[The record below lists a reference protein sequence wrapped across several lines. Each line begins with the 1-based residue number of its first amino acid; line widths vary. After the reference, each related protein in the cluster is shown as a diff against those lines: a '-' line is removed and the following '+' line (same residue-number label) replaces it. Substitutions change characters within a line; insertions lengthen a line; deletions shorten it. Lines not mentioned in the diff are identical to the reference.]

1 MNITRN
7 NVDALNAIVTV
18 EVAKNDY
25 AEKVNK
31 VLADYR
37 KNAAIKGFRKG
48 TVPMSLIQKQYG
60 KAILL
65 EEVNKLLQDNLNKY
79 LVAEKLDILGN
90 PLPKV
95 TEDFNWDVEDYKFEF
110 ELGLAPEFTVDLA
123 AKNNLVQYKIVAD
136 DKMLNDQIA
145 RIQKQYGK
153 LIAKDTV
160 EEGNDVSG
168 FFTNEEKGINNRTT
182 LSLDT
187 FADKKTAK
195 SFIGKKVGDV
205 VTLKTKG
212 LFDDDHK
219 LMDVLA
225 IGHDDVHGLDIEVTF
240 TIDEVVGHELATLD
254 QELFDK
260 LFGPKVVTSV
270 AELKAKIKEDAEQQF
285 KQQADQKFL
294 NDVTESLIATTKF
307 DLPASFL
314 KKWIQTAG
322 ENPMSPEEAE
332 AEYNKSENGLRYQLI
347 EGKVMADNNLQITFE
362 ELKDYTSN
370 VIKKQ
375 MAQFGQMNPTDED
388 VQGIVARVM
397 ANQDEVKRLSEQVMS
412 EKMLN
417 LFKDKVKAKTKE
429 VSYDDFIK
437 AMYGELKH

>member
-90 PLPKV
+90 PLPRV

-168 FFTNEEKGINNRTT
+168 FFTNEEKEINNRTT
-182 LSLDT
+182 LLLDT

-285 KQQADQKFL
+285 TQQADQKFL
-294 NDVTESLIATTKF
+294 NDVTESLIASTKF

-322 ENPMSPEEAE
+322 ENPMNAEEAE
-332 AEYNKSENGLRYQLI
+332 AEYNKSEKGLRYQLI

>member
-123 AKNNLVQYKIVAD
+123 AKNNLVEYKIVAD

-145 RIQKQYGK
+145 RVQKQYGK

-195 SFIGKKVGDV
+195 SFIGKKVGNV
-205 VTLKTKG
+205 VSLKTKG

-260 LFGPKVVTSV
+260 LFGSKVVTSV

-285 KQQADQKFL
+285 TQQADQKFL
-294 NDVTESLIATTKF
+294 NDVTESLIASTKF

-322 ENPMSPEEAE
+322 ENPMNAEEAE
-332 AEYNKSENGLRYQLI
+332 AEYNKSEKGLRYQLI

-397 ANQDEVKRLSEQVMS
+397 SNQDEVKRLSEQVMS